1 MFRLEITGII
11 SCLRNR
17 SIDRIEGER
26 LTKFN
31 VGRIIVGIFYLI
43 SAGFNLFHTINHTE
57 YLWIVCLENVRF
69 SLQKEFLE
77 RLIIPNET
85 IIILLIVSLEIMMG
99 VLILTQG
106 IYVKIGLILGI
117 LWVLFVA
124 QFLPMTDIIGHI
136 ILGCI
141 QALLL
146 LGTYDEPVSGV
157 IKGVFK
163 N

>member
-1 MFRLEITGII
+1 MTV
-11 SCLRNR
+11 
-17 SIDRIEGER
+17 
-26 LTKFN
+26 FN
-31 VGRIIVGIFYLI
+31 GGRIILGIFYLI
-43 SAGFNLFHTINHTE
+43 SAGFNLFHTINNTE

-85 IIILLIVSLEIMMG
+85 IVILLIVALEIVMG

-106 IYVKIGLILGI
+106 TYVKIGLILGI

-124 QFLPMTDIIGHI
+124 QFLPMNDIVGHI
-136 ILGCI
+136 ILGGI

-146 LGTYDEPVSGV
+146 LETYDETGFEIIKGV
-157 IKGVFK
+157 IKK
-163 N
+163 